1 MVDMGGPNVFDPY
14 YKAMQLA
21 SQQNAALSDAFGN
34 IATVALS
41 TAETVSDLES
51 EAVRRKKSELELK
64 QAEEADAIRIPVAQ
78 NDGTTIHLSP
88 NQVDAAVQGLEQ
100 AAKLEDLQKSRLT
113 DATDQV
119 ATSSVGAETPSR
131 PAASDPAKAARLKRA
146 FKDSG
151 VPLRATEADTSVDK
165 KPPGQAPGEK
175 TPRSEE
181 QQRTNDRGRI
191 YFGPGDLSESD
202 RRGLDREVRRNRP
215 VGRFWPGSF

>member
-64 QAEEADAIRIPVAQ
+64 QAEEADAIRIPVVQ

-88 NQVDAAVQGLEQ
+88 NQVDVAVRGLEQ
-100 AAKLEDLQKSRLT
+100 AAKLEDLRTARLT
-113 DATDQV
+113 DGADQI
-119 ATSSVGAETPSR
+119 ATSSAGAETPLR
-131 PAASDPAKAARLKRA
+131 PAALGKTQTVHMERA
-146 FKDSG
+146 FKEAG
-151 VPLRATEADTSVDK
+151 VPLAVTEEADLTDR

-175 TPRSEE
+175 TPRSAA
-181 QQRTNDRGRI
+181 QQHINDLGHI

-202 RRGLDREVRRNRP
+202 KKGLDREVRRNRP
-215 VGRFWPGSF
+215 VGGFWPGSF

>member
-131 PAASDPAKAARLKRA
+131 PAALEGARAVRVERA
-146 FKDSG
+146 FEDAG
-151 VPLRATEADTSVDK
+151 VPLAVTEEADLTDK
-165 KPPGQAPGEK
+165 QPPDQAPGEK
-175 TPRSEE
+175 TPRSAA
-181 QQRTNDRGRI
+181 QQHINNLGRI

-202 RRGLDREVRRNRP
+202 KRGLDQEVRRNRR